1 MLSISYS
8 QTANFHGQ
16 QAMVKEIHQHLCHG
30 PTKSSALELVAL
42 CSLEGS
48 GKTQLA
54 LGHLY
59 GYRDSYGA

>member
-1 MLSISYS
+1 
-8 QTANFHGQ
+8 
-16 QAMVKEIHQHLCHG
+16 MVKEIHQHLCHG